1 MISPGEIAVRC
12 ATGVLGERTNYKD
25 VARTR
30 NRLDGADE
38 TVITGAG
45 VRVRVIAY
53 DTGGGEANVSLD
65 EREVGRLSWTRWRD
79 TDRMD
84 AVVPADGKAV
94 APDQLGDYEMAVR
107 ITCQIA
113 AALAHVCQEK
123 P

>member
-25 VARTR
+25 MSRAR

-45 VRVRVIAY
+45 VRVRVVAY
-53 DTGGGEANVSLD
+53 DAGGGEATVSVGD
-65 EREVGRLSWTRWRD
+65 REVGRLSWTRWRD
-79 TDRMD
+79 ADRLG
-84 AVVPADGKAV
+84 AVVPADGNAV
-94 APDQLGDYEMAVR
+94 APDQLDAYELAVR

-113 AALAHVCQEK
+113 AGLTRVCEAR